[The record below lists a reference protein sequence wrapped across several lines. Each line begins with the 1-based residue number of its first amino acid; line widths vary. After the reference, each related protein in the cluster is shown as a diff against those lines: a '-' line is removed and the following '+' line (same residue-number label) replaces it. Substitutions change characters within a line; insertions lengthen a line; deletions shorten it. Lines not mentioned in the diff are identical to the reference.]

1 MAVVFS
7 MFDDLETYCDLIYS
21 QTGRKPSGLCGAA
34 LYISALSHGYK
45 FSKSDIVSPAYH
57 IDVCNLLRYI
67 LGKVPS
73 GISVV
78 YSELF
83 PVLSKLLRR
92 KNNKGSE

>member
-57 IDVCNLLRYI
+57 IDVCNLLHYI

-78 YSELF
+78 C
-83 PVLSKLLRR
+83 KLMHCMLDI
-92 KNNKGSE
+92 KDSLHKKLMH